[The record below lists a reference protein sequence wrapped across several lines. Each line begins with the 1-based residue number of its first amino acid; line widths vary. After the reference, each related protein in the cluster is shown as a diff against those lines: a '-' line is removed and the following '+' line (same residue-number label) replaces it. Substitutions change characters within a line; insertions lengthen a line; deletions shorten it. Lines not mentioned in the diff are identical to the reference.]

1 MSHLPKLDLAVII
14 AYLAMVVGLGLWLGR
29 KKTSTDEF
37 MAAGRSLPGWAIG
50 LSMFGSYISS
60 LSFLANPGKAYATNW
75 NSFVFS
81 LMTPIAAAIAVIWL
95 VPFYRRSGEVSAY
108 EHLEH
113 RFGPWART
121 YAVVCFLLV
130 QMARTGAILYLLSL
144 AFAPLTG
151 WDVYT
156 TILVTGTVMTVYTLT
171 SGIVAVVWIGVLQ
184 SAVLVAGTLICLI
197 AVIVKTPGGVGEILR
212 VAMPQGK
219 LGLGTFSDS
228 IAASPPLFADSAF
241 WVVLCYGLVMNVSN
255 FATDQSYV
263 QRYITARDD
272 REAKKGV
279 WLTALLYVPVAAIFF
294 FIGTGLFVFYQQRPE
309 LLEAGIAGDKVFPLF
324 ISKELPVGLAGL
336 VIAAILA
343 ASMDPNLNSMATLT
357 YCDIYQ
363 RYFRPRAGEREAIF
377 VLRTATLVW
386 GAICTAVGIGM
397 TYAQKS
403 LLDAWWELSGIFS
416 GGVLGLFLLGV
427 MSRRVTSRAAAV
439 AVTVGVLV
447 ILWAA
452 LSPTVYW
459 PEAWKSIRNPLH
471 PLWTVVLATGVVLII
486 GLTGS
491 CFFKPA
497 KNTAPN

>member
-1 MSHLPKLDLAVII
+1 
-14 AYLAMVVGLGLWLGR
+14 
-29 KKTSTDEF
+29 
-37 MAAGRSLPGWAIG
+37 
-50 LSMFGSYISS
+50 
-60 LSFLANPGKAYATNW
+60 
-75 NSFVFS
+75 
-81 LMTPIAAAIAVIWL
+81 MTPIAAAIAVIWL

-151 WDVYT
+151 WDVYSDDPRHRHRHDRVHVDEWHCRRR
-156 TILVTGTVMTVYTLT
+156 LDRR
-171 SGIVAVVWIGVLQ
+171 VAKRR
-184 SAVLVAGTLICLI
+184 AGGRHADLPDRRDCQNAGRRRRDSPRRNAPGKIWPGDFQRLHCRLA
-197 AVIVKTPGGVGEILR
+197 AVIC
-212 VAMPQGK
+212 
-219 LGLGTFSDS
+219 
-228 IAASPPLFADSAF
+228 DSAF

-377 VLRTATLVW
+377 VLRTATLAW

-486 GLTGS
+486 GLAGS
-491 CFFKPA
+491 CFSKPA
-497 KNTAPN
+497 KNTAP